1 MKKYE
6 YVSININGVLVAGSE
21 EHRQIIDDYA
31 AKGYQYV
38 GYIPTKITSH
48 GKIVEMDLIFEIDQ

>member
-6 YVSININGVLVAGSE
+6 YVSINIDGFFSAGTE

-31 AKGYQYV
+31 AKGYKYV
-38 GYIPTKITSH
+38 GYIPTNITSH
-48 GKIVEMDLIFEIDQ
+48 GKIFLLDLIFEIDQ